1 MFILLSGLIFFVFML
16 CAMVDRKKYF
26 VLVAVTIPFQF
37 SSKALATLAEDFYG
51 VSQEPGKPTYGA
63 GKWPN

>member
-16 CAMVDRKKYF
+16 CAMVDRQKPF
-26 VLVAVTIPFQF
+26 VFMATTISLQF

-63 GKWPN
+63 GKRPD